1 MRPIAIDQQA
11 LRGVQRDLESARDEI
26 SAAIDDVRHPAGD
39 FPQRDLLVEGV
50 RELLDDALTVVRAC
64 SRLSNGIDDSVL
76 DFDGLDGFIAT
87 AAAVD
92 RVDPR

>member
-26 SAAIDDVRHPAGD
+26 RAAIGDVRHPADD

-50 RELLDDALTVVRAC
+50 RELLDDAFTVVRAC
-64 SRLSNGIDDSVL
+64 SGLASGIDDSVL
-76 DFDGLDGFIAT
+76 DFDELDGFIAT
-87 AAAVD
+87 AAALD